1 MPYLFLFTW
10 YLWAGSVIGNVN
22 HMYEEYFFI
31 RNFQLASFS
40 LNYLII
46 IIILLIISVSAINT
60 LGRLREKNINLRR
73 NLMVTVLYLAF
84 AIALSWYYG
93 KIMETALLIAVPAAL
108 LLANSTSQS
117 KKLKLFTIVLY
128 LLLGLILFN
137 LYLGLFNHTIMNL

>member
-10 YLWAGSVIGNVN
+10 YLWAGSVIGNAN

>member
-1 MPYLFLFTW
+1 
-10 YLWAGSVIGNVN
+10 
-22 HMYEEYFFI
+22 MYEEYFFI